1 MRLNGIFPDRCGRT
15 NQEVQMGNPYGFP
28 QYVIDRVMAKRGHL
42 HVFDRFD
49 PVRTALLVI
58 DMQNFYVGEIASVIG
73 IIPNINRLAR
83 EVRARGGLV
92 ALVGMTAGEAGDSRW
107 PIYHDYFF
115 TPEKGANHRDQLSPG
130 HPGHKFHVDLEI
142 HDSDVI
148 VYKSRF
154 SPFIQGASNIE
165 EILRTRGID
174 SLIVTGT
181 ATNMCCESAARDAM
195 MRDYKVVMV
204 ADANGARYPED
215 HLAGLTSFYQSFGD
229 VRTTDEVIND
239 LLRPPQASVA
249 AAE

>member
-1 MRLNGIFPDRCGRT
+1 MS
-15 NQEVQMGNPYGFP
+15 NPYGFP
-28 QYVIDRVMAKRGHL
+28 QYVIDRVMAKRGQL
-42 HVFDRFD
+42 NVFDRFD

-58 DMQNFYVGEIASVIG
+58 DMQNFYVGEIASVVG
-73 IIPNINRLAR
+73 IIPNINRIAR
-83 EVRARGGLV
+83 ELRARGGLV
-92 ALVGMTAGEAGDSRW
+92 AFVGMTAGEGGTSLW

-115 TPEKGANHRDQLSPG
+115 TPEKGANHRDQLSEG
-130 HPGHKFHVDLEI
+130 HPGHEFHADLDI
-142 HDSDVI
+142 RQGDVI

-154 SPFIQGASNIE
+154 SPFIAGASNIE
-165 EILRTRGID
+165 DVLRARGID

-204 ADANGARYPED
+204 SDANGARYPED
-215 HLAGLTSFYQSFGD
+215 HLAGLTSFFQSFGD

-239 LLRPPQASVA
+239 LLRPEHAKT

>member
-1 MRLNGIFPDRCGRT
+1 L
-15 NQEVQMGNPYGFP
+15 
-28 QYVIDRVMAKRGHL
+28 
-42 HVFDRFD
+42 
-49 PVRTALLVI
+49 
-58 DMQNFYVGEIASVIG
+58 
-73 IIPNINRLAR
+73 
-83 EVRARGGLV
+83 
-92 ALVGMTAGEAGDSRW
+92 W

-115 TPEKGANHRDQLSPG
+115 TKEKGANHRDQLSPD
-130 HPGHKFHVDLEI
+130 HPGHKFHADLDI
-142 HDSDVI
+142 QKNDVI

-165 EILRTRGID
+165 EILRSRGID

-181 ATNMCCESAARDAM
+181 ATNMCSESAARDAM
-195 MRDYKVVMV
+195 MLDYKVVMV

-239 LLRPPQASVA
+239 LLRAPETSAA